1 MRAPAFQYQKNVDHT
16 ADINNVTLIIRNAN
30 IALMDVALSI
40 ISKDISRSIELAK
53 SVHLSSARL
62 LFNSLFLPSAPLF
75 LLFDSIDTNTLKI
88 TRMLAFFRLYE
99 FLTST
104 LDTVKVPDGLASK
117 EQSIMPIVVIKDPS
131 RLNA

>member
-1 MRAPAFQYQKNVDHT
+1 MACAYSMGGRLCPCRRDATRSSVTCKFYRIRHAAHNGRSRT
-16 ADINNVTLIIRNAN
+16 INGV
-30 IALMDVALSI
+30 
-40 ISKDISRSIELAK
+40 
-53 SVHLSSARL
+53 
-62 LFNSLFLPSAPLF
+62 FFLPSAPLF